1 MGGIWGLHPLPIAE
15 NNVGGNHL
23 ADLGVTSL
31 PFTEKIR
38 QIVFHVLEVGDSSR
52 MFFLVLIG
60 FRVCA
65 LCVDEPIKKY
75 LDKPRP
81 TSQKWRLPNKPPP
94 AIIDWSC
101 CVGRRVAT
109 EKQAKSGKIPVTQVL
124 GSISA
129 RSDEI
134 GRQCCSKVKVR
145 VKTKQDQNL
154 WWAATQ
160 PVVLDHLSLPTTIP
174 CRDDRYRYHKL
185 PVDGDGDGDVCFQR
199 WWSCLTRKTW
209 TKNESFF
216 ILAYDSSLLDIT
228 VSESFFERILLIPR
242 VYDKVSE
249 TRNSC

>member
-1 MGGIWGLHPLPIAE
+1 ML
-15 NNVGGNHL
+15 
-23 ADLGVTSL
+23 
-31 PFTEKIR
+31 
-38 QIVFHVLEVGDSSR
+38 
-52 MFFLVLIG
+52 FLVLIG

-65 LCVDEPIKKY
+65 LRVDEPIKKY

-174 CRDDRYRYHKL
+174 CRDDRYRYHLVGEHKL
-185 PVDGDGDGDVCFQR
+185 PVDGDGNGGGGLADVCFQR

-216 ILAYDSSLLDIT
+216 SFWHMIIHCLTSQCGRVSLKG
-228 VSESFFERILLIPR
+228 FF
-242 VYDKVSE
+242 
-249 TRNSC
+249 